1 MFMFIHFCLTDG
13 FINSN
18 KQKEIPHRAGSKWTL
33 TERDW
38 TGLLREDIAE

>member
-1 MFMFIHFCLTDG
+1 MFMFIHFCLTG

-33 TERDW
+33 TERNW
-38 TGLLREDIAE
+38 TRLLREDIAE